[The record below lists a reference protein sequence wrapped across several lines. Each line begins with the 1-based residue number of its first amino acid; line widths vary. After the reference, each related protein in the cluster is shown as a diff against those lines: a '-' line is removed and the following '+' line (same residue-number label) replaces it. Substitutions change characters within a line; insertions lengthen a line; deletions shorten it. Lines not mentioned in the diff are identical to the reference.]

1 MTTATW
7 FILVGSLLLAVGFT
21 ASYINTIPVT
31 SAIVYLVIGAVIGP
45 MGFGLFHF
53 NPLEESALMELLTE
67 IAVLI
72 SLYCAGAKMPVPV
85 NFARWRTPLRLA
97 VVSMALTVGLVTL
110 FGYYW
115 LSLPL
120 GAAVLLGAVVAPTDP
135 VLATEVQTRHANDP
149 DRLRFALTSEAG
161 MNDGSAFPFVMLGLG
176 LLGLHDLGD
185 NGWRW
190 LAVDVIWASG
200 AGIGIGI
207 MAGCCVGWV
216 VHMTRKTFTHSEL
229 LENFL
234 GLGLLA
240 FAYGLSLLVD
250 AWGFLAVFSAAVAL
264 RHTELKHAGL
274 MQNYASVTS
283 GEFAEE
289 SENETAEKE
298 IAEKG
303 EPPAIVH
310 IHQSSL
316 VFNEHL
322 EKLAEIV
329 LVLLIG
335 GSLFWDSWSWRAVG
349 FAAFLF
355 FIARPVSVHLGLLG
369 SKAPMD
375 LRNMASW
382 FGVRGIGSLY
392 YLMYAIQH
400 GLPKNVALELM
411 HLTLVVVA
419 LSIMVHGVSAKPAIA
434 RFWRSRNHYG

>member
-7 FILVGSLLLAVGFT
+7 FILVGSLLLVVGFT

-31 SAIVYLVIGAVIGP
+31 SAIVYLVIGAVVGP
-45 MGFGLFHF
+45 MGFRLFHF

-85 NFARWRTPLRLA
+85 NFAQWRTPLRLA
-97 VVSMALTVGLVTL
+97 VVSMAITVGLVTL

-176 LLGLHDLGD
+176 LLGLHELGD

-207 MAGCCVGWV
+207 MAGCGVGWV
-216 VHMTRKTFTHSEL
+216 VHTTRKTFTHSEL

-240 FAYGLSLLVD
+240 FAYGLSLLVG

-264 RHTELKHAGL
+264 RHTEVKHADF
-274 MQNYASVTS
+274 MQSYSSVAF
-283 GEFAEE
+283 GEAT
-289 SENETAEKE
+289 ETV
-298 IAEKG
+298 
-303 EPPAIVH
+303 EPHAIVH

-400 GLPKNVALELM
+400 GLPENVALELM
-411 HLTLVVVA
+411 HLTLVVIA

-434 RFWRSRNHYG
+434 RFWRSRDTGESSS

>member
-7 FILVGSLLLAVGFT
+7 FILLGTLLLVVGFT
-21 ASYINTIPVT
+21 ASYIKTVPAT
-31 SAIVYLVIGAVIGP
+31 SAIVYLVIGLVVGP

-53 NPLEESALMELLTE
+53 NPLKESALLELLTE

-72 SLYCAGAKMPVPV
+72 SLYCAGVKMPVPV
-85 NFARWRTPLRLA
+85 KFSRWRIPLRLA
-97 VVSMALTVGLVTL
+97 VISMMLTVGLVAI

-135 VLATEVQTRHANDP
+135 VLATEVQTRHAGDP
-149 DRLRFALTSEAG
+149 DRLRFALTCEAG

-176 LLGLHDLGD
+176 LLGVHDLGD
-185 NGWRW
+185 NGWHW
-190 LAVDVIWASG
+190 LAVDVVWASG

-207 MAGCCVGWV
+207 MAGCGVGWI
-216 VHMTRKTFTHSEL
+216 VHATRKTFTYSEF

-234 GLGLLA
+234 GLGLIA
-240 FAYGLSLLVD
+240 VAYGLSLLVG

-264 RHTELKHAGL
+264 RHTELKQVGL
-274 MQNYASVTS
+274 RQRYSSTPS
-283 GEFAEE
+283 GA
-289 SENETAEKE
+289 TTEKD
-298 IAEKG
+298 G
-303 EPPAIVH
+303 SQAIVH
-310 IHQSSL
+310 VHQNSL
-316 VFNEHL
+316 AFNEHL

-355 FIARPVSVHLGLLG
+355 FIARPISVHLGLLG
-369 SKAPMD
+369 SRAPLR

-400 GLPKNVALELM
+400 GLPEKISLELM

-419 LSIMVHGVSAKPAIA
+419 LSILVHGVSVKPAIA
-434 RFWRSRNHYG
+434 RFWRSRNTG

>member
-1 MTTATW
+1 MSTATW
-7 FILVGSLLLAVGFT
+7 FILLGSLLLVVGFT
-21 ASYINTIPVT
+21 ASYIKTGPAT
-31 SAIVYLVIGAVIGP
+31 SAIVYLLIGFVVGP

-53 NPLEESALMELLTE
+53 NPLQESALLELLTE

-72 SLYCAGAKMPVPV
+72 SLYCAGVKMPAPV
-85 NFARWRTPLRLA
+85 TFSRWRNPLRLA
-97 VVSMALTVGLVTL
+97 VVSMALTVGIVAL

-115 LSLPL
+115 LALPL

-135 VLATEVQTRHANDP
+135 VLATEVQVRHADDP

-185 NGWRW
+185 AGWRW
-190 LAVDVIWASG
+190 FAVDVIWASG

-207 MAGCCVGWV
+207 VAGCFVGWLV
-216 VHMTRKTFTHSEL
+216 QKLRTTFTDSEF
-229 LENFL
+229 LESFL
-234 GLGLLA
+234 GLGLIA
-240 FAYGLSLLVD
+240 FAYGISLLAN

-264 RHTELKHAGL
+264 RHTELKLAGL
-274 MQNYASVTS
+274 KQAYSDTTS
-283 GEFAEE
+283 GETHPGVAPQP
-289 SENETAEKE
+289 
-298 IAEKG
+298 IAH
-303 EPPAIVH
+303 V
-310 IHQSSL
+310 HQSSL

-322 EKLAEIV
+322 ERLAEIV

-355 FIARPVSVHLGLLG
+355 FVARPISVHLGLLG
-369 SKAPMD
+369 SKAPMR
-375 LRNMASW
+375 LRNLAGW

-400 GLPKNVALELM
+400 GLPEDIALELI

-419 LSIMVHGVSAKPAIA
+419 LSILVHGISVKPAIS
-434 RFWRSRNHYG
+434 RFWRARKSAH

>member
-7 FILVGSLLLAVGFT
+7 FILIGSLLLVVGFT
-21 ASYINTIPVT
+21 FSYLKSVPAT
-31 SAIVYLVIGAVIGP
+31 SAIVYLLIGFVVGP
-45 MGFGLFHF
+45 MGFNLFHF
-53 NPLEESALMELLTE
+53 NPLEESALLELLTE

-72 SLYCAGAKMPVPV
+72 SLYCAGVKMPAPV
-85 NFARWRTPLRLA
+85 TLKRWRTPLQLA

-115 LSLPL
+115 LALPL

-135 VLATEVQTRHANDP
+135 VLATEVQVRHAD
-149 DRLRFALTSEAG
+149 DTDQLRFSLTCEAG

-185 NGWRW
+185 AGWRW
-190 LAVDVIWASG
+190 LAVDVLWASG

-207 MAGCCVGWV
+207 LAGVGVGWLV
-216 VHMTRKTFTHSEL
+216 NAIRTRFADTAF
-229 LENFL
+229 LESFL
-234 GLGLLA
+234 GLGLIA
-240 FAYGLSLLVD
+240 FAYGISLLVD

-264 RHTELKHAGL
+264 RHTELKLAGL
-274 MQNYASVTS
+274 KQGYSAPVETPLEGGSRAVTHVHV
-283 GEFAEE
+283 
-289 SENETAEKE
+289 SE
-298 IAEKG
+298 
-303 EPPAIVH
+303 
-310 IHQSSL
+310 SSL

-322 EKLAEIV
+322 ERLAEIV
-329 LVLLIG
+329 LVLLLG

-355 FIARPVSVHLGLLG
+355 FVARPISVHLGLLG
-369 SKAPMD
+369 SRAPMRMRH
-375 LRNMASW
+375 LVSW

-400 GLPKNVALELM
+400 GLPENIALELI

-419 LSIMVHGVSAKPAIA
+419 LSILAHGISVKPTIA
-434 RFWRSRNHYG
+434 RYWRSRKPRE

>member
-7 FILVGSLLLAVGFT
+7 FILIGTLLLVVGFT
-21 ASYINTIPVT
+21 FSYFKRVPAT
-31 SAIVYLVIGAVIGP
+31 SAIVYLLIGFIFGP

-53 NPLEESALMELLTE
+53 NALEESALLELLTE

-72 SLYCAGAKMPVPV
+72 SLYCAGVKMPAPV
-85 NFARWRTPLRLA
+85 TFKRWRNPLQLA
-97 VVSMALTVGLVTL
+97 VVSMALTVGLVAL

-115 LSLPL
+115 LALPL

-135 VLATEVQTRHANDP
+135 VLATEVQVRHAD
-149 DRLRFALTSEAG
+149 DTDELRFALTCEAG

-185 NGWRW
+185 AGWRW
-190 LAVDVIWASG
+190 LAVDVFWASG

-207 MAGCCVGWV
+207 LAGVGVGWLV
-216 VHMTRKTFTHSEL
+216 NKIRTTFVGTAF
-229 LENFL
+229 LESFL
-234 GLGLLA
+234 GLGLIAL
-240 FAYGLSLLVD
+240 AYGVSLLVD

-264 RHTELKHAGL
+264 RHTELKLAGL
-274 MQNYASVTS
+274 KQDYSVPV
-283 GEFAEE
+283 
-289 SENETAEKE
+289 ETPPE
-298 IAEKG
+298 G
-303 EPPAIVH
+303 EPQAIVH
-310 IHQSSL
+310 VHVSESSL

-322 EKLAEIV
+322 ERLAEIV

-355 FIARPVSVHLGLLG
+355 FVARPISVHLGLLG
-369 SKAPMD
+369 SRAPMRMRH
-375 LRNMASW
+375 LVGW

-400 GLPKNVALELM
+400 GLPEGIALELI

-419 LSIMVHGVSAKPAIA
+419 LSILVHGVSVKPTIA
-434 RFWRSRNHYG
+434 RYWRSRKPR

>member
-7 FILVGSLLLAVGFT
+7 FILIGSLLLVVGFT
-21 ASYINTIPVT
+21 FSYIKSVPVT
-31 SAIVYLVIGAVIGP
+31 SAIVYLLIGCIVGP
-45 MGFGLFHF
+45 MGFELFHF
-53 NPLEESALMELLTE
+53 NPLEESALLEFLTE

-72 SLYCAGAKMPVPV
+72 SLYCAGVKMPAPV
-85 NFARWRTPLRLA
+85 TLKRWQNPVQLA

-115 LSLPL
+115 LTLPL

-135 VLATEVQTRHANDP
+135 VLATEVQVRNADDP
-149 DRLRFALTSEAG
+149 DELRFSLTCEAG

-185 NGWRW
+185 AGWRW
-190 LAVDVIWASG
+190 LAVDVLWASG

-207 MAGCCVGWV
+207 LAGVSVGWIV
-216 VHMTRKTFTHSEL
+216 SKIRKNFVGTAF
-229 LENFL
+229 LESFL
-234 GLGLLA
+234 GLGLIA
-240 FAYGLSLLVD
+240 FAYGISLLVD

-264 RHTELKHAGL
+264 RHTELKLVGL
-274 MQNYASVTS
+274 KQGYSAPVETS
-283 GEFAEE
+283 LE
-289 SENETAEKE
+289 
-298 IAEKG
+298 G
-303 EPPAIVH
+303 EPQSITHVH
-310 IHQSSL
+310 VSESSL

-322 EKLAEIV
+322 ERLAEIV

-355 FIARPVSVHLGLLG
+355 LVARPISVHLGMLG
-369 SKAPMD
+369 SSSPMRMRH
-375 LRNMASW
+375 LAGW

-400 GLPKNVALELM
+400 GLEEEVALELI

-419 LSIMVHGVSAKPAIA
+419 LSILVHGVSVKPTIA
-434 RFWRSRNHYG
+434 RYWRSRKPRE